1 MGTQSNHH
9 IQHIQLQLSGMSCAG
24 CAKSIEKALSGVQ
37 GVTSVNVNFANEV
50 AAIDGDKL
58 DPEQL
63 VQAVK
68 NAGYDAS
75 LIDHEQPEDD
85 SRERAQQVQFYKF
98 VAAAVLSLPLL
109 YTMVGHFSWTQG
121 IYVPEW
127 LMNPWVQMA
136 LATPVQFIIGWQFYK
151 GSYTALR
158 GGAANMDVLVAL
170 GTSAAY
176 FYSVYLAASW
186 GNHAAHQGLYF
197 ETSAVLI
204 TLILLGKWF
213 EARAKGRSSAAIKQ
227 LLNLQPKQA
236 VRERQNGETETVDVA
251 KLQVGDVI
259 HIKPGQQIPADSTV
273 ISGSSAVD
281 ESMLTGESVPVD
293 KRDGDD
299 LTGATLNKNGFL
311 KAKVRKLGRDSAL
324 AQIVK
329 VVEQAQNSKAPIQR
343 LADRVS
349 AIFVPV
355 VLLIAVLTFLVWAF
369 WLDAGHYGKA
379 LEAFVA
385 VLVIACPCALG
396 LATPTSIMAGSG
408 RAAQMGVLFKQSDVL
423 EIAHTITT
431 VVLDKTGTITEGK
444 PKLTDLEIDLKGVD
458 DITEAQLKQAVKAIE
473 QQSEHPLAQAVVEGI
488 ANVSAAADT
497 QISDFNAHEGR
508 GVSAKVTLSEQSHT
522 LRIGNIRLMHEH
534 DIESDAW
541 SKRKDEL
548 EQQGK
553 TAMLI
558 SLNSQVVGILAV
570 ADTVRSNA
578 HKAIKALQ
586 QRGLKVVMLTGDNQR
601 TADAIAQQVGI
612 EHVFAE
618 VLPEHKADKVKE
630 LQQQGERVAMV
641 GDGINDA
648 PALATADVGIA
659 MGTGTDVA
667 LETADIA
674 LMRADLNS
682 ISDALMV
689 SEKTVGNIRQ
699 NLFWAFAYNTLG
711 IPVAAAGLLAPW
723 LAGGAMA
730 LSSVSVVLNAL
741 RLQRL
746 STKHRD

>member
-1 MGTQSNHH
+1 MATQT
-9 IQHIQLQLSGMSCAG
+9 IQLQLSGMSCAG
-24 CAKSIEKALSGVQ
+24 CAKTIEKALRTVDGVA
-37 GVTSVNVNFANEV
+37 TVNVNFANEV
-50 AAIDGDKL
+50 AAVEGRKL
-58 DPEQL
+58 DTNKL

-68 NAGYDAS
+68 DAGYNAS
-75 LIDHEQPEDD
+75 VIDHDQPEDN
-85 SRERAQQVQFYKF
+85 SRERAQQIQFYKF
-98 VAAAVLSLPLL
+98 LAAAILSLPLL
-109 YTMVGHFSWTQG
+109 YTMVGHFSWTQSM
-121 IYVPEW
+121 YVPEW

-136 LATPVQFIIGWQFYK
+136 LATPVQFIIGWQFYR

-176 FYSVYLAASW
+176 FYSVYLAASQ
-186 GNHAAHQGLYF
+186 GDHAAHQGLYF

-236 VRERQNGETETVDVA
+236 VRETKAGQTETVDVA
-251 KLQVGDVI
+251 KLQVGDII

-273 ISGSSAVD
+273 VSGSSAVD

-293 KRDGDD
+293 KRKGDE

-311 KAKVRKLGRDSAL
+311 TAKVRKLGSDSAL
-324 AQIVK
+324 AQIVR

-343 LADRVS
+343 LADKVS
-349 AIFVPV
+349 AVFVPV
-355 VLLIAVLTFLVWAF
+355 VLVIAVITFLVWAF
-369 WLDAGHYGKA
+369 WLDSGNYGKA

-423 EIAHTITT
+423 EITHTISAI
-431 VVLDKTGTITEGK
+431 VLDKTGTITVGK
-444 PKLTDLEIDLKGVD
+444 PKLTDLEIDLKGVTGVD
-458 DITEAQLKQAVKAIE
+458 EKQLKQAIKAVE
-473 QQSEHPLAQAVVEGI
+473 QRSEHPLAQAVVEGI
-488 ANVSAAADT
+488 DSEPLEHIDA
-497 QISDFNAHEGR
+497 FNAHEGR
-508 GVSAKVTLSEQSHT
+508 GVSAQIKLGDSAHT
-522 LRIGNIRLMHEH
+522 LRIGNLRLMHEH

-541 SKRKDEL
+541 SKRKNEL

-553 TAMLI
+553 TAMLV
-558 SLNSQVVGILAV
+558 SLDDQAVGIIAV
-570 ADTVRSNA
+570 ADTVRDSA
-578 HKAIKALQ
+578 KSAIRALQ
-586 QRGLKVVMLTGDNQR
+586 ERGLKVVMLTGDNER
-601 TADAIAQQVGI
+601 TAQAIAKQVGI

-618 VLPEHKADKVKE
+618 VLPEHKADKVKA

-648 PALATADVGIA
+648 PALATAEVGIA

-667 LETADIA
+667 IEAADIA

-682 ISDALMV
+682 IHDALFI
-689 SEKTVGNIRQ
+689 SEKTVRNIRQ

-746 STKHRD
+746 RIRRADTKPRE

>member
-1 MGTQSNHH
+1 MATQT
-9 IQHIQLQLSGMSCAG
+9 IQLQLSGMSCAG
-24 CAKSIEKALSGVQ
+24 CAKSIEKALGGVH
-37 GVTSVNVNFANEV
+37 GVTAVNVNFANEV
-50 AAIDGDKL
+50 AAVEGDKL
-58 DPEQL
+58 NSEQL
-63 VQAVK
+63 VKAVK
-68 NAGYDAS
+68 DAGYDAS
-75 LIDHEQPEDD
+75 VIDHQQPEDD
-85 SRERAQQVQFYKF
+85 GRERAQQVQFYKF
-98 VAAAVLSLPLL
+98 IAAAILSLPLL

-176 FYSVYLAASW
+176 FYSVYLAASL
-186 GNHAAHQGLYF
+186 GDHAAHQGLYF

-236 VRERQNGETETVDVA
+236 VRERQSGETETVDVA
-251 KLQVGDVI
+251 KLQVGDII

-273 ISGSSAVD
+273 VSGSSAVD

-293 KRDGDD
+293 KAEGDE

-355 VLLIAVLTFLVWAF
+355 VLLIAVATFLVWAF
-369 WLDAGHYGKA
+369 WLDAGNYGQA

-423 EIAHTITT
+423 EIAHTITA

-458 DITEAQLKQAVKAIE
+458 GITEAQLKQAVKATE
-473 QQSEHPLAQAVVEGI
+473 QQSEHPLAQAVVDGI
-488 ANVSAAADT
+488 EDDALE
-497 QISDFNAHEGR
+497 QLSDFNAHEGR
-508 GVSAKVTLSEQSHT
+508 GVSAKITVNEQALT
-522 LRIGNIRLMHEH
+522 LRIGNIRLMREH
-534 DIESDAW
+534 DIESNAW

-578 HKAIKALQ
+578 KKAIEALQ

-648 PALATADVGIA
+648 PALATAEVGIA

-682 ISDALMV
+682 IHDALFV
-689 SEKTVGNIRQ
+689 SEKTVRNIRQ

-746 STKHRD
+746 PIKRRD

>member
-1 MGTQSNHH
+1 MATQ
-9 IQHIQLQLSGMSCAG
+9 QYQLQLAGMSCAG
-24 CAKSIEKALSGVQ
+24 CAKTIEKALNTVT

-50 AAIDGDKL
+50 AAVEGENL
-58 DPEQL
+58 APEAL
-63 VQAVK
+63 VQAIK
-68 NAGYDAS
+68 DAGYDAS
-75 LIDHEQPEDD
+75 VIDHSNDSTDAPDQREQ
-85 SRERAQQVQFYKF
+85 AQRIQFFKF
-98 VAAAVLSLPLL
+98 IAAAILSAPLL
-109 YTMVGHFSWTQG
+109 YSMVGHFSWTQG

-127 LMNPWVQMA
+127 IMNPWVQMA

-176 FYSVYLAASW
+176 FYSVYLAAT
-186 GNHAAHQGLYF
+186 GGAEIAHQGLYF
-197 ETSAVLI
+197 ETSAILI

-236 VRERQNGETETVDVA
+236 IRELTDGTTETVDVA
-251 KLQVGDVI
+251 SLKVDDLV
-259 HIKPGQQIPADSTV
+259 HIKPGQQVPADSKV
-273 ISGSSAVD
+273 ITGESAVD

-293 KRDGDD
+293 KHEGDT
-299 LTGATLNKNGFL
+299 LTGGTVNKNGFL
-311 KAKVRKLGRDSAL
+311 KAQVTRLGKDSAL
-324 AQIVK
+324 AQIIK

-355 VLLIAVLTFLVWAF
+355 VLGIALVTFLVWAF
-369 WLDAGHYGKA
+369 WLEPGDYGSA
-379 LEAFVA
+379 LEATVA

-423 EIAHTITT
+423 EIAHNVTTI
-431 VVLDKTGTITEGK
+431 VLDKTGTITEGK
-444 PKLTDLEIDLKGVD
+444 PKLTDLELELKGTDELSESDLKAA
-458 DITEAQLKQAVKAIE
+458 IKALE
-473 QQSEHPLAQAVVEGI
+473 QQSEHPLAQAIVSGI
-488 ANVSAAADT
+488 DEATKQLS
-497 QISDFNAHEGR
+497 ISNFHAHEGR
-508 GVSAKVTLSEQSHT
+508 GVSAQITRNNSQHT
-522 LRIGNIRLMHEH
+522 IRLGNSRLMQDN
-534 DIESDAW
+534 DITCDTW
-541 SKRKDEL
+541 QQRKEAL

-558 SLNSQVVGILAV
+558 SWNQQAVGIVAV
-570 ADTVRSNA
+570 ADTVREHAQEAVS
-578 HKAIKALQ
+578 ALKH
-586 QRGLKVVMLTGDNQR
+586 RGLKVVMITGDNQR
-601 TADAIAQQVGI
+601 TADAIAKQVGI
-612 EHVFAE
+612 EHIFAE
-618 VLPEHKADKVKE
+618 VLPELKAEHVKK
-630 LQQQGERVAMV
+630 LQAQGESVAMV

-648 PALATADVGIA
+648 PALASADVGIA

-674 LMRADLNS
+674 LMRADLRS
-682 ISDALMV
+682 LVDALYV
-689 SEKTVGNIRQ
+689 SEKTVRNIRQ

-746 STKHRD
+746 PIKRDS

>member
-1 MGTQSNHH
+1 MATQT
-9 IQHIQLQLSGMSCAG
+9 IQLQLSGMSCAG

-37 GVTSVNVNFANEV
+37 GVTAVNVNFANEV
-50 AAIDGDKL
+50 AAVEGDKL
-58 DPEQL
+58 NSEQL
-63 VQAVK
+63 VKAVK
-68 NAGYDAS
+68 DAGYDANV
-75 LIDHEQPEDD
+75 IDHQQPEDD
-85 SRERAQQVQFYKF
+85 SRERAQQIQFYKF
-98 VAAAVLSLPLL
+98 IAAAILSLPLL
-109 YTMVGHFSWTQG
+109 YSMVGHFSWTQG
-121 IYVPEW
+121 IYVPDW

-176 FYSVYLAASW
+176 FYSVYLAASL
-186 GNHAAHQGLYF
+186 GDHAAHQGLYF

-236 VRERQNGETETVDVA
+236 VRERQNGETETIDVA
-251 KLQVGDVI
+251 KLQVGDII

-273 ISGSSAVD
+273 VSGSSAVD

-293 KRDGDD
+293 KHEGDD

-311 KAKVRKLGRDSAL
+311 KAQVRKLGRDSAL

-355 VLLIAVLTFLVWAF
+355 VLLIAVVTFLVWAF
-369 WLDAGHYGKA
+369 WLDAGNYGKA

-444 PKLTDLEIDLKGVD
+444 PKLTDLEIDVKGIEGV
-458 DITEAQLKQAVKAIE
+458 TEVQLKQALKAIE
-473 QQSEHPLAQAVVEGI
+473 QQSEHPLAQAVVQGI
-488 ANVSAAADT
+488 EVEALA
-497 QISDFNAHEGR
+497 QINNFNAHEGR
-508 GVSAKVTLSEQSHT
+508 GVSATVAFNEQSHT
-522 LRIGNIRLMHEH
+522 LRIGNIRLMREH

-541 SKRKDEL
+541 SKRKEEL

-553 TAMLI
+553 TAMLM
-558 SLNSQVVGILAV
+558 SLDNQAVGIVAV
-570 ADTVRSNA
+570 ADTVRDNA
-578 HKAIKALQ
+578 KTAIAKLL

-618 VLPEHKADKVKE
+618 VLPEHKADKVKK

-648 PALATADVGIA
+648 PALATAEVGIA

-682 ISDALMV
+682 IHDALFV
-689 SEKTVGNIRQ
+689 SEKTVRNIRQ

-746 STKHRD
+746 SINRRD